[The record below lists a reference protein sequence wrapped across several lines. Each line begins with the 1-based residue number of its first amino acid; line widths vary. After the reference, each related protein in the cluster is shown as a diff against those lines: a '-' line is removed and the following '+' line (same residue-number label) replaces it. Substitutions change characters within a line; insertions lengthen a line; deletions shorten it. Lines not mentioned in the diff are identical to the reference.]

1 MATDDSMYFAIL
13 KNTRTWYNEI
23 LTHAHEIL
31 LHLRYVLLF
40 FLQENMAHVMLK

>member
-1 MATDDSMYFAIL
+1 MHFAIL